1 MFCYNDPGS
10 GAPRPHTPENWT
22 VHTREGSRMPDLTT
36 IPIRKATRDRL
47 KRVGR
52 KHETYDDLI
61 LRLVDLQEQIDRG
74 ARVIVPFEEVRD

>member
-1 MFCYNDPGS
+1 
-10 GAPRPHTPENWT
+10 
-22 VHTREGSRMPDLTT
+22 MPDLTT
-36 IPIRKATRDRL
+36 IPLRKSTRDKL